1 MDYIRFITICAL
13 CSGLSLT
20 GTLFIWSKNGAVRDD
35 IAFQKSELQ
44 RVLQEVEML
53 EQEVLVASTPEIT
66 PPVAEVTPPVEEKP
80 DEVVALPSRF
90 WLDVPFT
97 SQAPEKN
104 WDQPW
109 QDACEEAVILM
120 LDAYYKKYS
129 LSPLFARDE
138 LQKMVD
144 WETAKGWGGSVEIEK
159 VKMVLE
165 WYVGKKIPDSSL
177 QTDSKFKIVDFKI
190 IENPTTEDIKR
201 SLVNKHPVLVVA
213 DGKVLPNPHFRSGG
227 PVYHA
232 LVVIGYDDETGE
244 FVTNDPGTQFGA
256 GFKYKYDD
264 LMGAIHD
271 WNGGDVKDGRRVV
284 LVVQ

>member
-1 MDYIRFITICAL
+1 MDHIRFVTLCVL

-53 EQEVLVASTPEIT
+53 EQEVLIVPTPEIVS
-66 PPVAEVTPPVEEKP
+66 PIE
-80 DEVVALPSRF
+80 EVVPSAEGESEEVVILPSRF
-90 WLDVPFT
+90 LLEVPFT

-109 QDACEEAVILM
+109 QDACEEAAILM

-129 LSPLFARDE
+129 LSPLFAKTE

-144 WETAKGWGGSVEIEK
+144 WESAKGWGGSVEIEK
-159 VKMVLE
+159 VKMTAQ
-165 WYVGKKIPDSSL
+165 WYMGKGEL
-177 QTDSKFKIVDFKI
+177 KIV
-190 IENPTTEDIKR
+190 ENPTVEDIKR
-201 SLVNKHPVLVVA
+201 SIANNHPVLVVA
-213 DGKVLPNPHFRSGG
+213 DGKVLPNPNFRSGG
-227 PVYHA
+227 PLYHA
-232 LVVIGYDDETGE
+232 LVVIGYDDATGE

-264 LMGAIHD
+264 LMNSIRD
-271 WNGGDVKDGRRVV
+271 WNGGDVKSGKRVV

>member
-20 GTLFIWSKNGAVRDD
+20 GTLFVWSKNGAVRDD
-35 IAFQKSELQ
+35 IVYQKKELE

-53 EQEVLVASTPEIT
+53 EQEVLSIPTQIVIVPEIDEV
-66 PPVAEVTPPVEEKP
+66 PPTVEEIP
-80 DEVVALPSRF
+80 DDVAVVLPSRVL
-90 WLDVPFT
+90 LDVPFT

-109 QDACEEAVILM
+109 QDACEEAAVLM

-138 LQKMVD
+138 LQKIVD
-144 WETAKGWGGSVEIEK
+144 WETAKGWGGSIEIEK
-159 VKMVLE
+159 VKEVVQ
-165 WYVGKKIPDSSL
+165 WYMGRVN
-177 QTDSKFKIVDFKI
+177 TRV
-190 IENPTTEDIKR
+190 IENPTVDDIKR
-201 SLVNKHPVLVVA
+201 SLANNHPVLVVA
-213 DGKVLPNPHFRSGG
+213 DGKVLPNPNFRSGG
-227 PVYHA
+227 PLYHA
-232 LVVIGYDDETGE
+232 LVVIGYDDATGE

-264 LMGAIHD
+264 LMNSIRD
-271 WNGGDVKDGRRVV
+271 WNNGNVPQGRSVV
-284 LVVQ
+284 LVVE

>member
-53 EQEVLVASTPEIT
+53 EQEVLSTPT
-66 PPVAEVTPPVEEKP
+66 PEVIPLVAKVAPLVEEKS
-80 DEVVALPSRF
+80 DEVVVLPSRF
-90 WLDVPFT
+90 LLDVPFT

-109 QDACEEAVILM
+109 QDACEEAAILM
-120 LDAYYKKYS
+120 LDVYYKKYS
-129 LSPLFARDE
+129 LSPLFVRDE

-144 WETAKGWGGSVEIEK
+144 WESAKGWSGSVEIEK
-159 VKMVLE
+159 VQMTAE

-213 DGKVLPNPHFRSGG
+213 DGKALPNPHFQNGG
-227 PVYHA
+227 PAYHA
-232 LVVIGYDDETGE
+232 LLVIGYDDATGE

-264 LMGAIHD
+264 LMNSIRD
-271 WNGGDVKDGRRVV
+271 WNGGNVKSGRRVV
-284 LVVQ
+284 LVVR